1 MGILSILFI
10 VHIFCYL
17 VVFNQFKVSSQ
28 PFFNNM
34 LAMMEDSVMSF
45 AAIPIFLLMGYYFL
59 FCAHKGNIKL
69 GMRFLFVTFYPVSPK
84 ETYVSSFFAN
94 CIVMN
99 LYSVAVT

>member
-1 MGILSILFI
+1 MGILSVLFI

-17 VVFNQFKVSSQ
+17 VVFNQFKVASQ

-45 AAIPIFLLMGYYFL
+45 AAIPLFLLMGYYFL

-69 GMRFLFVTFYPVSPK
+69 GMRFLFVTFYPVKPK